1 MGADQEMAGE
11 LREAELEASYRSAEG
26 LGFDELLDP
35 GETRNAL
42 LHALHLAVHSRQ
54 SSPRPVTRTAITP

>member
-1 MGADQEMAGE
+1 MAE
-11 LREAELEASYRSAEG
+11 QLRDAELQASYRSAET

-42 LHALHLAVHSRQ
+42 LAAIGRALSSRQ
-54 SSPRPVTRTAITP
+54 EPAAPVSRTAVQP